1 MFNYTIDYRQ
11 KAIIIS
17 FSGKMGLE
25 QEIKLVLNNLN
36 EEMNYTD
43 AETTKIILNL
53 NADNF
58 SELNISSDL
67 ETIIQFVKAGLD
79 KFNQAQ
85 NKKKQL
91 VVACNNSSKLN
102 AFKRTGIFTRT
113 NFVDDVA
120 EALNHK

>member
-1 MFNYTIDYRQ
+1 MFAYSIDYKQ

-67 ETIIQFVKAGLD
+67 ETIIQFVKAEVD

-85 NKKKQL
+85 NKKKATCCC
-91 VVACNNSSKLN
+91 V
-102 AFKRTGIFTRT
+102 
-113 NFVDDVA
+113 
-120 EALNHK
+120 